1 MYYKSLLL
9 ACFTCLPIAF
19 LSAQTSKHLK
29 LYLTT
34 TGVERQNTF
43 DIRAPGWRDD
53 TITTGYNVVIKGY
66 RQTGPGLQ
74 LAVGR
79 EKGKKLREYG
89 ANFSPFHWTNYPLSV
104 DSVLS
109 TVGRYRDMKA
119 SIRAE
124 FGRKRCVESKK
135 DVTPYFSWYYALAWQ
150 RTEFDAHHAD
160 FYDQVNSDIAFRFG
174 LSPKVHIK
182 VSKHWF
188 LDLNAA
194 VNIFSYTIKT
204 RINEKSS
211 YSKPLQKFTYSNSE
225 FDLTTTLRLGLGYR
239 WGGVE

>member
-1 MYYKSLLL
+1 MHYKSFLLV
-9 ACFTCLPIAF
+9 CFTCLPIAF
-19 LSAQTSKHLK
+19 LSAQTSKYLK
-29 LYLTT
+29 LYLTA

-43 DIRAPGWRDD
+43 DIRSPGRRDD
-53 TITTGYNVVIKGY
+53 TITTGYNVVTEEY

-74 LAVGR
+74 LAYGR
-79 EKGKKLREYG
+79 EKGKKFREYG
-89 ANFSPFHWTNYPLSV
+89 VNFSPFHWTNYPLSV
-104 DSVLS
+104 DSVYS

-135 DVTPYFSWYYALAWQ
+135 DVTPYFTWYYALAWQ
-150 RTEFDAHHAD
+150 RAEFEAHHAD

-174 LSPKVHIK
+174 FSPRVHIK

-194 VNIFSYTIKT
+194 VNVLSFSVQT
-204 RINEKSS
+204 RINEKPS
-211 YSKPLQKFTYSNSE
+211 YPKSLQKITSSNSDL
-225 FDLTTTLRLGLGYR
+225 DLTTTLRLGLGYR

>member
-1 MYYKSLLL
+1 MHYKSFLL

-19 LSAQTSKHLK
+19 LSAQTSKHMK
-29 LYLTT
+29 LYLTA

-43 DIRAPGWRDD
+43 DIRTPGRRDD
-53 TITTGYNVVIKGY
+53 TITTGYNVVTEAY

-74 LAVGR
+74 LAYGR

-89 ANFSPFHWTNYPLSV
+89 MQCSVPHWKEYRLSI
-104 DSVLS
+104 DSTLS
-109 TVGRYRDMKA
+109 NAGRYRDMKA

-150 RTEFDAHHAD
+150 RAEFEAHHAD

-174 LSPKVHIK
+174 FSPRVHIK

-194 VNIFSYTIKT
+194 VNVLSFSIQT
-204 RINEKSS
+204 RINEKPS
-211 YSKPLQKFTYSNSE
+211 YPKSLQKSTYSRSE
-225 FDLTTTLRLGLGYR
+225 LDLTTTLRLGLGYR
-239 WGGVE
+239 WGGVK